1 MDKFIICGGTPLQGE
16 VSVSGSKN
24 ASLPVMCSSILADGP
39 CTYTNVP
46 KLRDISTMGEV
57 LSTLGM
63 RVERTGDDTIEIDPA
78 GIRSCE
84 APYDLVKSMRASILV
99 LGPLLAKF
107 GRAKVS
113 LPGGCAIGVRPI
125 DMHLKALARMGA
137 EINLS
142 HGYVMAR
149 TNGRLKGA
157 TIVFDKTTVGGTENI
172 LMAAA
177 LAEGT
182 TIIQGAAKEPE
193 VVDLAHALNTMGA
206 RIEGAG
212 ESTITI
218 EGVESLSG
226 TNYRIIPD
234 RIETGTLIVAGAI
247 TKGRIVLR
255 NHRADHLVAVI
266 EKLFEMGVSITELP
280 DGGLLV
286 DGTGELKPVQVETVP
301 FPGFPTDMQ
310 AQIMALACVAKGV
323 SRITENIFENRFMH
337 VPELMRMGAD
347 LQEAGN
353 TVIVQG
359 VERFQGASVM
369 ATDLR
374 ASASLVLA
382 ALNARGY
389 TEIRRIYHLD
399 RGYERLDA
407 KLAKL
412 GAQVVREKGDL

>member
-218 EGVESLSG
+218 KGVESLSG

-234 RIETGTLIVAGAI
+234 RIETGTLIVASAI

>member
-63 RVERTGDDTIEIDPA
+63 RVERTGDTIEIDPA

-234 RIETGTLIVAGAI
+234 RIETGTLIVASAI